1 MTSNME
7 RVQHSDSPKSELF
20 CALGTVSLAVV
31 RGKHLFFY
39 VFLLI
44 LSFYSYDGAVFHNHP
59 DSKNGH
65 YSTTLANSNGSPLA
79 VGDYNY
85 KHSKAEIFNIAT
97 NTWTD
102 IDDYP
107 YHPE

>member
-7 RVQHSDSPKSELF
+7 RVQHSDSPKSELCSASEIVF
-20 CALGTVSLAVV
+20 PIDA
-31 RGKHLFFY
+31 RGQHLFFT
-39 VFLLI
+39 FLLI

-85 KHSKAEIFNIAT
+85 EHSKAEIFNIET